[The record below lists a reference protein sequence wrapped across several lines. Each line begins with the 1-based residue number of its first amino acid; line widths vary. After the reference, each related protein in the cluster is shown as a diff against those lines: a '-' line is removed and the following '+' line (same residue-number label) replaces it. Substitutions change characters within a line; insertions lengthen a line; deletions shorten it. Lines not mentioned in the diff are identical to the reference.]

1 MRLAPKQLLLFVAA
15 ALAVVVIAALI
26 VMRKDS
32 DDRRAEN
39 AKAEQAREAK
49 RADAQQEVTEGVNRF
64 TDKLKVPSGP
74 TLWGEPTPAK
84 KATPEPV
91 PAQR

>member
-1 MRLAPKQLLLFVAA
+1 MRLSSKQLLLLFAA
-15 ALAVVVIAALI
+15 ALAVIVITGVIAI
-26 VMRKDS
+26 RIDNN
-32 DDRRAEN
+32 RRAEQ
-39 AKAEQAREAK
+39 AKVEQARADEK
-49 RADAQQEVTEGVNRF
+49 RANAQQEVSQGVDRF

-84 KATPEPV
+84 ATPAPA